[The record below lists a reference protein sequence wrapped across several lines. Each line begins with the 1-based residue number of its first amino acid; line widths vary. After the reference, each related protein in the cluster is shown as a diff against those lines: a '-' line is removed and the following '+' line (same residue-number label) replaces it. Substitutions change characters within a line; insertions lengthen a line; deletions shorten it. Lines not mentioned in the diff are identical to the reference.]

1 MSILARLST
10 LVKSNV
16 NDLIDKM
23 QDPAK
28 EIDQLVLD
36 MEDSVRQAR
45 AEVAG
50 CMAEEKRLANQSEN
64 LAAEAKTWEEQAAR
78 AAQVGDDALAKEALR
93 RKAQKDAD
101 RIETVKAATEQKV
114 QVESLIA
121 GLRALELRVKD
132 VKLRQGS
139 LREKARAAKGQSP
152 VSTGTS
158 AFADFERMSGKIDAL
173 EAEAG
178 LTDELSGT
186 TAAERASEKKL
197 DKLSEDKS
205 LDDAL
210 AALKKKL
217 SEGV

>member
-1 MSILARLST
+1 
-10 LVKSNV
+10 
-16 NDLIDKM
+16 
-23 QDPAK
+23 
-28 EIDQLVLD
+28 
-36 MEDSVRQAR
+36 METD
-45 AEVAG
+45 
-50 CMAEEKRLANQSEN
+50 
-64 LAAEAKTWEEQAAR
+64 
-78 AAQVGDDALAKEALR
+78 
-93 RKAQKDAD
+93 
-101 RIETVKAATEQKV
+101 KAATEQKV
-114 QVESLIA
+114 QVESLVA

-139 LREKARAAKGQSP
+139 LREKARAAKGRSP

-173 EAEAG
+173 EAEAS

-217 SEGV
+217 SD

>member
-45 AEVAG
+45 GEVAG
-50 CMAEEKRLANQSEN
+50 CMAEEKRLDKHIGE
-64 LAAEAKTWEEQAAR
+64 LAAEAKTWEDHAAR
-78 AAQVGDDALAKEALR
+78 AVQAGDDALAKEALH

-101 RIETVKAATEQKV
+101 RLEAEKAATEQKV
-114 QVESLIA
+114 QVENLIA

-139 LREKARAAKGQSP
+139 LREKARAAKGQSA
-152 VSTGTS
+152 VSTSTP

-173 EAEAG
+173 EAEAS
-178 LTDELSGT
+178 LTDELAGN
-186 TAAERASEKKL
+186 TAAQRASEKKL
-197 DKLSEDKS
+197 DQLSEDNS
-205 LDDAL
+205 IDDAL

-217 SEGV
+217 SG

>member
-45 AEVAG
+45 SEVAT
-50 CMAEEKRLANQSEN
+50 CMAEEKRLTHQSEN
-64 LAAEAKTWEEQAAR
+64 LAAEAKTWEEHAAR
-78 AAQVGDDALAKEALR
+78 AVQTGDEALAKEALR
-93 RKAQKDAD
+93 RKAQKEAD
-101 RIETVKAATEQKV
+101 RLETDSAAAEQKV
-114 QVESLIA
+114 QVENLVA

-132 VKLRQGS
+132 VKLRQGT

-173 EAEAG
+173 EAEAS
-178 LTDELSGT
+178 LNDELAGT

-197 DKLSEDKS
+197 DKLSEDQS

-210 AALKKKL
+210 AALKRKL
-217 SEGV
+217 SS

>member
-45 AEVAG
+45 GEVAG
-50 CMAEEKRLANQSEN
+50 CMAEEKRLLHQSEN
-64 LAAEAKTWEEQAAR
+64 LAAEAKTWEAHAAR
-78 AAQVGDDALAKEALR
+78 AVGAGDDALAKEALR

-101 RIETVKAATEQKV
+101 RIETDKSAAEQKA
-114 QVESLIA
+114 QVENLVA

-132 VKLRQGS
+132 VKLRQGT

-173 EAEAG
+173 EAEAS
-178 LTDELSGT
+178 LTDELAGNT
-186 TAAERASEKKL
+186 PAQRASEKKL
-197 DKLSEDKS
+197 EQLSEDQS

-210 AALKKKL
+210 AALKKKISL
-217 SEGV
+217 

>member
-1 MSILARLST
+1 MAILGRLST

-16 NDLIDKM
+16 NDLIDSM

-28 EIDQLVLD
+28 EIDQLVRD
-36 MEDSVRQAR
+36 MEDSVREAR
-45 AEVAG
+45 GEVVR
-50 CMAEEKRLANQSEN
+50 CLAEEKRMGKRVDDLTDEVKS
-64 LAAEAKTWEEQAAR
+64 WEGHAMRAVQA
-78 AAQVGDDALAKEALR
+78 GDDALAKEALR

-101 RIETVKAATEQKV
+101 RLETDKAAAEQKV

-158 AFADFERMSGKIDAL
+158 AFSDFERMSGKIDAL
-173 EAEAG
+173 EAEAS

-217 SEGV
+217 SD